1 MPEPL
6 TLTLASVTVISVAV
20 CVYKSIDRVLSAPRE
35 TIKQTGQSAEEL
47 VRTFAAELR
56 KLFGSE
62 PRISV
67 NRRIVQ
73 TGGEAIRELALY
85 KETVLINEEWTNTSW
100 KSTKRLHVQQP
111 FALKAGFDLNRLKFE
126 VDPVNREVTAT
137 ISESTIVNIEY
148 AGDYEVLK
156 QEHGFW
162 NRITARER
170 DTILNSLPQ
179 KAKEEAE
186 ALQLRDKA
194 AEQLRALLQPIL
206 PPGFRLQLKCADDT
220 IRFED
225 KPSLANIPGTTLA
238 LLGFEEARKN
248 LAPTRS

>member
-20 CVYKSIDRVLSAPRE
+20 CVYKSIDRVVSAPRE
-35 TIKQTGQSAEEL
+35 TIKQTGQTAEEL
-47 VRTFAAELR
+47 VRTFAAELK

-73 TGGEAIRELALY
+73 TGGEAVRELALY
-85 KETVLINEEWTNTSW
+85 KETILVNEEWTNTIW
-100 KSTKRLHVQQP
+100 KSTKKIHVQQP
-111 FALKAGFDLNRLKFE
+111 FTLKAGFDLNRLKLE
-126 VDPVNREVTAT
+126 VDPARREVTAT
-137 ISESTIVNIEY
+137 ISDSTIVNVEY

-162 NRITARER
+162 NRITGRDR

-179 KAKEEAE
+179 KAQEQAEE
-186 ALQLRDKA
+186 LRLRDKA
-194 AEQLRALLQPIL
+194 AEQLRSLLQPIL
-206 PPGFRLQLKCADDT
+206 PRGFGLQLKCSDDT
-220 IRFED
+220 VRFEP
-225 KPSLANIPGTTLA
+225 KPTLENISRATLA
-238 LLGFEEARKN
+238 LLGFQE
-248 LAPTRS
+248 TTIS

>member
-20 CVYKSIDRVLSAPRE
+20 VVYKSIDRVVSAPKE
-35 TIKQTGQSAEEL
+35 TIRQAGQTAEEL
-47 VRTFAAELR
+47 VRTFAAELK

-111 FALKAGFDLNRLKFE
+111 FALKAG
-126 VDPVNREVTAT
+126 
-137 ISESTIVNIEY
+137 
-148 AGDYEVLK
+148 
-156 QEHGFW
+156 
-162 NRITARER
+162 
-170 DTILNSLPQ
+170 
-179 KAKEEAE
+179 
-186 ALQLRDKA
+186 
-194 AEQLRALLQPIL
+194 
-206 PPGFRLQLKCADDT
+206 
-220 IRFED
+220 
-225 KPSLANIPGTTLA
+225 
-238 LLGFEEARKN
+238 
-248 LAPTRS
+248 